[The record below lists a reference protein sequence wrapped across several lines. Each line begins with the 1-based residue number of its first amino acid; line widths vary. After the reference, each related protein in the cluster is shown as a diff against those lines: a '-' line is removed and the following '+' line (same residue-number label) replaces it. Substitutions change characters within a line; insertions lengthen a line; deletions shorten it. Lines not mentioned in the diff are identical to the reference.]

1 MVYCFLV
8 FRRFWEY
15 ISLDMFYF
23 VSRNS
28 SCSVTHSMGISVL
41 VVTWATFSVLVM
53 TMEISAGSGCY
64 AGNLS
69 RGHYKISAL
78 VMMLVARMEI
88 ISVLVM
94 TLATLITVV
103 KSNEGWDPSP
113 SRDAGTSR
121 NSVLATLSHGRDAG
135 NLGTGHHC
143 SHGRDAG
150 NLIPGRKAT
159 SDMTSA
165 LFRHD

>member
-1 MVYCFLV
+1 
-8 FRRFWEY
+8 
-15 ISLDMFYF
+15 
-23 VSRNS
+23 
-28 SCSVTHSMGISVL
+28 
-41 VVTWATFSVLVM
+41 M
-53 TMEISAGSGCY
+53 TMEISAGSGRY

-69 RGHYKISAL
+69 RGRHKISAL

-88 ISVLVM
+88 ISVLVV

-103 KSNEGWDPSP
+103 MSSEGWDPVLVMTLATLSTVAKSNEGWDPSP
-113 SRDAGTSR
+113 SHDASTSR
-121 NSVLATLSHGRDAG
+121 NSVLATLGHGRNAG
-135 NLGTGHHC
+135 NLGTSHHC

-150 NLIPGRKAT
+150 NLRPGRKAT